1 MQHDLSDA
9 HVPAGACRGSELLRE
24 VAWVIF
30 DEVHY
35 MQVGS
40 RAVYARYRQMGSQL
54 TSCFEDLWS
63 QSVADLLLMA
73 TSPAATSGS
82 RRRWQ
87 EAHTA
92 L

>member
-9 HVPAGACRGSELLRE
+9 QVSVGACRGSELLRE

-40 RAVYARYRQMGSQL
+40 RGACDRHRQRRQL
-54 TSCFEDLWS
+54 DDIVF
-63 QSVADLLLMA
+63 
-73 TSPAATSGS
+73 
-82 RRRWQ
+82 
-87 EAHTA
+87 
-92 L
+92 

>member
-9 HVPAGACRGSELLRE
+9 QVSVGACRGSELLRE

-40 RAVYARYRQMGSQL
+40 RGACDRHRQRGKL
-54 TSCFEDLWS
+54 ED
-63 QSVADLLLMA
+63 VVF
-73 TSPAATSGS
+73 
-82 RRRWQ
+82 
-87 EAHTA
+87 
-92 L
+92 